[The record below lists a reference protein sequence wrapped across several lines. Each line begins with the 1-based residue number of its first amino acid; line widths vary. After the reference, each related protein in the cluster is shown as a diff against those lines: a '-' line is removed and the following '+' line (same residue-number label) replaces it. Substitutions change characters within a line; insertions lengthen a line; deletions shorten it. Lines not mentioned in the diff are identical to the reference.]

1 MDYPERWKQK
11 LPSEEERRRKAE
23 AHWRPTWWEGLLV
36 PALIALLL
44 IVFWPGGCGA
54 PPPG

>member
-36 PALIALLL
+36 LALIALL